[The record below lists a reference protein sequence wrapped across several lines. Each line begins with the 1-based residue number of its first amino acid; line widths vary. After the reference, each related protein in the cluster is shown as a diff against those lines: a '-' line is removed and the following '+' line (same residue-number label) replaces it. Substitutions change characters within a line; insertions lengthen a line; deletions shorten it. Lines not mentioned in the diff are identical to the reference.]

1 MVAIAK
7 ADIVMNM
14 LFKFVKFNNKI
25 VLAITIPKNNII
37 SMKTLGIPSIIE
49 TFTCAFA
56 SFFAAELYF
65 FKNEILIFKKK

>member
-1 MVAIAK
+1 
-7 ADIVMNM
+7 MNM

-65 FKNEILIFKKK
+65 SKINLIFKKK